1 VRTVNQGLGC
11 RHPMQA
17 AQLVLDMELFEFR
30 PLSLCRLE
38 GSDLLLVHAVI
49 LQWHHPSAE

>member
-1 VRTVNQGLGC
+1 
-11 RHPMQA
+11 MQA